1 MAGPD
6 MMRWLLAAVWLASVL
21 YVHCRGRVRLT
32 PRRQLFDHSTF
43 MAPINAFMLLFSKAP
58 RQPFIPLSAFPEL
71 APLRRHWWAIRAEA
85 GRLDALRAAAVL
97 EGQADP
103 ELHAFLEN
111 GWKYFYLKWYDEVQ
125 PAARRL
131 CPRTY
136 ALLQSMPS
144 IKVATF
150 VELPPGARI
159 NRHRDPY
166 AGFLRYHLG
175 LATPNDDACF
185 MEVDGRRHALYDG
198 QAMLFDETYIHW
210 ARNDTSHPRIVLLCD
225 IERPMR
231 QRWAQAINHRLGRML
246 MTATNAPE
254 RSGRAAGPGQW
265 LRALGRWR
273 RGLKAWSMAAYRASM
288 ALLVFAIA
296 GLLLWL

>member
-1 MAGPD
+1 
-6 MMRWLLAAVWLASVL
+6 MMKWLLAGAWLASVL
-21 YVHCRGRVRLT
+21 YVHYRGRVRFA

-43 MAPINAFMLLFSKAP
+43 MAPINAFMLLFSTGP
-58 RQPFIPLSAFPEL
+58 RQPFIPLAGLPEL
-71 APLRRHWWAIRAEA
+71 ASLRKHWQAIRAEA
-85 GRLDALRAAAVL
+85 GRLGALKTAAVL

-103 ELHAFLEN
+103 ELDAFVQN

-144 IKVATF
+144 VKVATF
-150 VELPPGARI
+150 VELPPGAKI

-175 LATPNDDACF
+175 LATPNDAACF
-185 MEVDGRRHALYDG
+185 MEVDGQRHALYDG

-210 ARNDTSHPRIVLLCD
+210 ARNDTEHPRIVLLCD

-231 QRWAQAINHRLGRML
+231 NRWVQAFNHGLGRML

-254 RSGRAAGPGQW
+254 HPGRAAGPGQW

-273 RGLKAWSMAAYRASM
+273 RGFKARNMTAYRASVT
-288 ALLVFAIA
+288 LVILAIA
-296 GLLLWL
+296 GLLAWW

>member
-1 MAGPD
+1 
-6 MMRWLLAAVWLASVL
+6 MMKWLLAGAWLASVL
-21 YVHCRGRVRLT
+21 YVHYRGRVRLT

-58 RQPFIPLSAFPEL
+58 RLPFIPLDAFPEL
-71 APLRRHWWAIRAEA
+71 APLRQHWRAIRAEA
-85 GRLDALRAAAVL
+85 GQLGALRAAAVL

-103 ELHAFLEN
+103 ALEPFLEN

-136 ALLQSMPS
+136 ALLQSIPS
-144 IKVATF
+144 VKVATF
-150 VELPPGARI
+150 VELPPGAKI

-175 LATPNDDACF
+175 LATPNDAACF
-185 MEVDGRRHALYDG
+185 MEVDGQRHALHDG
-198 QAMLFDETYIHW
+198 QAMLFDETYLHR
-210 ARNDTSHPRIVLLCD
+210 ARNDTSLPRIVLLCD
-225 IERPMR
+225 IERPLR
-231 QRWAQAINHRLGRML
+231 YRWAQAINHHLGRML

-254 RSGRAAGPGQW
+254 HPGRVPGPGEW

-273 RGLKAWSMAAYRASM
+273 RGFRAWSMTAYRASM
-288 ALLVFAIA
+288 ALLVLTIA
-296 GLLLWL
+296 GLLACL